1 MYTYEGPKQ
10 VQSLSTHLHT
20 KKLLCRGI
28 LLRPLGMLLHTLQLA
43 HLLSCEVYNTINRV
57 HRVQI
62 KLIKLLYV
70 VALYYHVKVPHQ
82 SLLSLYITLHN

>member
-20 KKLLCRGI
+20 KTIVQGH

-62 KLIKLLYV
+62 KLFKLLYV

-82 SLLSLYITLHN
+82 SLLSLHITLHN